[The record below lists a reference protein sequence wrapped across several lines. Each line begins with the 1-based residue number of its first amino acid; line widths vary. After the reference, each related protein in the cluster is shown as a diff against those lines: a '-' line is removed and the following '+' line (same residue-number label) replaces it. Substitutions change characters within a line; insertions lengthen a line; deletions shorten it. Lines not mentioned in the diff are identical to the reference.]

1 MTPEYLI
8 AAVISIMLGWGGFT
22 WRRAESAHEVAERM
36 SDRIDALELKIAEKY
51 LTKEDFELQMDRLFA
66 TLARFEKKLD
76 FHVYEQAG
84 NITSLQQRIKRYEEL
99 TDNT

>member
-76 FHVYEQAG
+76 FHVYEQAN
-84 NITSLQQRIKRYEEL
+84 NINALNDRLQKYERFN
-99 TDNT
+99 D